1 MNKTSSKQPKIKTI
15 QARIKKIQA
24 RTKKKLGM
32 TVAQI
37 NEKLA
42 KLHAKHLKSMDAEQ
56 LWDTTRE
63 ILYLKIA
70 LGLLKKHR
78 KQNLNELLDHEMQY
92 DGALL
97 FKIGNIYP
105 DTVLIMAENYKS
117 SVRLV
122 QDFVGELS
130 PYLNDAEQMLFKIA
144 ICEEHFVA
152 E

>member
-1 MNKTSSKQPKIKTI
+1 MNKTSPKQPKIKTI

-32 TVAQI
+32 TKAQI
-37 NEKLA
+37 NEKLS
-42 KLHAKHLKSMDAEQ
+42 KLQAKHVKSMELE

-63 ILYLKIA
+63 ILYFKIA
-70 LGLLKKHR
+70 LGLLKKYR
-78 KQNLNELLDHEMQY
+78 KQNLNDLLDHEMQY

-105 DTVLIMAENYKS
+105 NSVLIMAENYKS

-122 QDFVGELS
+122 QDFVAELS
-130 PYLNDAEQMLFKIA
+130 PYLNEAEQMLFKIA
-144 ICEEHFVA
+144 ICEEHFSV